1 MSNGKADSK
10 KPLTLPTIY
19 GNLDITLKQPH
30 FRRKAD
36 RIFDIVQD
44 FRVRVAKDR
53 DTVSLPGREHLS
65 LPEIDPHKKVS
76 PSRLLTRQATFTKPR
91 SRQSWHSS
99 RTVTSFQRSILDEN
113 EKDLTRRLTEKKTKK
128 LLGELYTDKQYL
140 EYIVSEYRN
149 LCSCIS
155 NRIQTLYHYFFLNS
169 NLQQQ
174 NLELIQLHRWIGRLI
189 KH

>member
-10 KPLTLPTIY
+10 KHLTLPTIY
-19 GNLDITLKQPH
+19 GSLDITLKQPH
-30 FRRKAD
+30 FRRKTD

-65 LPEIDPHKKVS
+65 LPEIDPQKKVS

-140 EYIVSEYRN
+140 EYIVSEYRDI
-149 LCSCIS
+149 CCCFSC
-155 NRIQTLYHYFFLNS
+155 
-169 NLQQQ
+169 
-174 NLELIQLHRWIGRLI
+174 QLHAIVYNQ
-189 KH
+189 